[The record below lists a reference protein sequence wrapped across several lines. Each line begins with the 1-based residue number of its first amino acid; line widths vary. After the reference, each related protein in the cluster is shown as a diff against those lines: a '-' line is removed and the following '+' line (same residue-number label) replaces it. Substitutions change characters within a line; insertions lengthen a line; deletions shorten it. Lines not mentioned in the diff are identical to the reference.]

1 MAQLEQAAVPLPAVA
16 TDLFGGGSV
25 RLAPDGISRGA
36 GLLSWCRRPG
46 EAMTARRITVRALR
60 GEAACYEKPPSGPE
74 AAIIQAATRLFGEKG
89 YDATRTA
96 QIASAAGVTERTL
109 FRYFPTK
116 NALYRRV
123 MFPAILAAALPRELT
138 DIGRLFASDS
148 ENYPDWHRRILKM
161 RIEVA
166 KRAGPQFRLLL
177 ATLMTDE
184 AVRRKVIK
192 LWKENLWGTALAAIG
207 RYQRRGQLRSDVRPE
222 AIARAV
228 ISLNLGYIIARAL
241 LEPEAKWNDQADID
255 ATVEL
260 MMHGAAAAASAVK

>member
-1 MAQLEQAAVPLPAVA
+1 
-16 TDLFGGGSV
+16 
-25 RLAPDGISRGA
+25 
-36 GLLSWCRRPG
+36 
-46 EAMTARRITVRALR
+46 MTARRITVRGLR
-60 GEAACYEKPPSGPE
+60 GEAARYEKPQTELE
-74 AAIIQAATRLFGEKG
+74 AAIIQAATRLFGERG

-96 QIASAAGVTERTL
+96 QVASMAGVTERTL

-123 MFPAILAAALPRELT
+123 MFPAILAAALPRELA

-148 ENYPDWHRRILKM
+148 ESYSDWHGRILKM

-166 KRAGPQFRLLL
+166 KHAGPQFRLLI

-184 AVRRKVIK
+184 AVRRRVIK
-192 LWKENLWGTALAAIG
+192 LWKENLWETAVAAIG
-207 RYQRRGQLRSDVRPE
+207 RYQRRGQLRSDLRPE

-228 ISLNLGYIIARAL
+228 ISVNLGYIVARAL
-241 LEPEAKWNDQADID
+241 LAPEAPWNDQAEVD

-260 MMHGAAAAASAVK
+260 MMHGAAGVAGSGK

>member
-1 MAQLEQAAVPLPAVA
+1 
-16 TDLFGGGSV
+16 
-25 RLAPDGISRGA
+25 
-36 GLLSWCRRPG
+36 
-46 EAMTARRITVRALR
+46 MTPRRITVRALR
-60 GEAACYEKPPSGPE
+60 GEAARYEKPQTGPE
-74 AAIIQAATRLFGEKG
+74 AAIVQAATRLFSEKG

-138 DIGRLFASDS
+138 DVGRLFASDS
-148 ENYPDWHRRILKM
+148 ESYPDWHRRILKM

-166 KRAGPQFRLLL
+166 KRAGPQFRLLI

-228 ISLNLGYIIARAL
+228 ISVNLGYIVVRAL
-241 LEPEAKWNDQADID
+241 LAPEARWDDQAEVD
-255 ATVEL
+255 AIVEL
-260 MMHGAAAAASAVK
+260 MVRGAAATENSGK